1 MRCCYLRIKKRY
13 HLKKKYL
20 KEVKEKL
27 GIYSDLLPDN
37 VQIEM
42 LETDV
47 EDLILVDGE
56 PLIMVLDGIPYPALK
71 GVLQRFSESHY
82 VVVDRG
88 AVKFVA
94 NGADVMSPGI
104 VEADP
109 QIKEGDVVI
118 VIEESHRKPLA
129 IGRALISG
137 KAMVESQQG
146 KAVKTLHYVGDKIW
160 SLEV

>member
-1 MRCCYLRIKKRY
+1 LRIKKRY
-13 HLKKKYL
+13 HLKKKNL
-20 KEVKEKL
+20 KKVKEKL
-27 GIYSDLLPDN
+27 GIYSDLLPAN
-37 VQIEM
+37 AQIEM

-56 PLIMVLDGIPYPALK
+56 PLIMILDGEPYPALK
-71 GVLQRFSESHY
+71 GVLQRSLESHY
-82 VVVDRG
+82 VVVDMG

-94 NGADVMSPGI
+94 KGADVMSPGI

-109 QIKEGDVVI
+109 QIKEGDIVVI
-118 VIEESHRKPLA
+118 IEETHRKPLS

-137 KAMVESQQG
+137 EEMVKNQQG

-160 SLEV
+160 NLEV